1 MGTGDFSLHLRKLAR
16 GAGVVG
22 ALAKQLRLGRGEKKL
37 EFRGTEPRLKDSEY
51 YIVEKHKE
59 VSPEFGT
66 VFFLGKKL

>member
-37 EFRGTEPRLKDSEY
+37 KFRGTTQMS
-51 YIVEKHKE
+51 
-59 VSPEFGT
+59 VSIMAYRY
-66 VFFLGKKL
+66 VVRR